1 MREGRRLERDEVLG
15 AAHVC
20 TISGPLSDR
29 FFHGAP
35 ALGSVIRIGGTRCT
49 VIGVYAELKG
59 GFFNSIGGNE
69 FIELPY
75 TTFHGI
81 APGPID
87 GLKLYAAPGVTVERV
102 STAITSVLQRL
113 PAPRSKYPP
122 QDNPAQGPSFNPL
135 LALTPRAP

>member
-59 GFFNSIGGNE
+59 GFFNSIGGHE

-75 TTFHGI
+75 TKFHWI
-81 APGPID
+81 APGPLD
-87 GLKLYAAPGVTVERV
+87 GVELYAAPGVTLRRG
-102 STAITSVLQRL
+102 S
-113 PAPRSKYPP
+113 APV
-122 QDNPAQGPSFNPL
+122 
-135 LALTPRAP
+135 